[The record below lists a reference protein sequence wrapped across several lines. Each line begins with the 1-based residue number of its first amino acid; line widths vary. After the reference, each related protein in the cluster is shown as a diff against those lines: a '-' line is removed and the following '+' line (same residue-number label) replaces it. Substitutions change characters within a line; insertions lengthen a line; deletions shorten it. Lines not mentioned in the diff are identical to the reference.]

1 MAEGTILVVEEI
13 TEADQE
19 TIVDEAII
27 TTTIIVEGAITII
40 MVEEAEE
47 EIILPI
53 ITITTRIIHKCN
65 THQGMSYH
73 TANCKLC
80 TLYVCVHKMC
90 LCA

>member
-1 MAEGTILVVEEI
+1 MVAEGTILVVEEI

-53 ITITTRIIHKCN
+53 ITITTRIIHK
-65 THQGMSYH
+65 THQEMICH
-73 TANCKLC
+73 RVNCKLGI
-80 TLYVCVHKMC
+80 
-90 LCA
+90 